1 MFRSATFRLTLWYLA
16 IIMAISILFS
26 VVIYGTS
33 EQELQQSF
41 RRESIF
47 YQLGPG
53 FRVNLDDGQTNATP
67 QELFNDAKSRLKLN
81 LVIINAGILILAG
94 GASYVL
100 ARRTLTPIEA
110 ALEAQGRFA
119 ADASHELRT
128 PLTAM
133 KSEIEVALRGK
144 ELSSAEARQLLGSNL
159 EEIAKLEALSAG
171 LLRLAQQD
179 GQAISKSPVDLAAVS
194 SAAVKRL
201 SAAANKQG
209 VQIDNRIGKMTVGG
223 DSESIV
229 ELLVILLDN
238 AIKYSPAKSKI
249 TLDATTHGHW
259 VNITV
264 RDEGQGIKAL
274 DIPRIFDRFYRADTS
289 RSKQQIAGYGL
300 GLSIAKNIVD
310 LHGGTIEV
318 ASRPEKG
325 SVFTVKLPLAS

>member
-1 MFRSATFRLTLWYLA
+1 MFQSATFRLTLWYLA

-41 RRESIF
+41 HRESVI

-53 FRVNLDDGQTNATP
+53 FRFNLDDGQTNATP

-81 LVIINAGILILAG
+81 LVIINAGILIMAG
-94 GASYVL
+94 GASFVL

-144 ELSSAEARQLLGSNL
+144 DLPSGEARQLLESNL
-159 EEIAKLEALSAG
+159 EEIAKLEALSIG
-171 LLRLAQQD
+171 LLKLAQQD
-179 GQAISKSPVDLAAVS
+179 GQTIAKSPVALAEASAV
-194 SAAVKRL
+194 AVKRL
-201 SAAANKQG
+201 AGASGKQD
-209 VQIDNRIGKMTVGG
+209 VQIDNQIGQLTVGG
-223 DSESIV
+223 DRDSIV
-229 ELLVILLDN
+229 ELLAILLDN

-249 TLDATTHGHW
+249 TLGATTHGHW
-259 VNITV
+259 ALVTV

-274 DIPRIFDRFYRADTS
+274 DIPHIFDRFYRADSS

-300 GLSIAKNIVD
+300 GLSIAKKITD

-318 ASRPEKG
+318 ASRPGQG

>member
-1 MFRSATFRLTLWYLA
+1 MFQSATFRLTLWYLA

-33 EQELQQSF
+33 EQELRQSYH
-41 RRESIF
+41 RESMI

-53 FRVNLDDGQTNATP
+53 FRLNLNDNLGNATP
-67 QELFNDAKSRLKLN
+67 EDLFNDAKTRLKLN

-94 GASYVL
+94 GASFVL
-100 ARRTLTPIEA
+100 ARRTLSPIEA

-133 KSEIEVALRGK
+133 KSEIEVALRGR
-144 ELSSAEARQLLGSNL
+144 ELSGGEARQLLESNL
-159 EEIAKLEALSAG
+159 EEIAKLEALSTG

-179 GQAISKSPVDLAAVS
+179 GQTIAKSPVNLGEASGAAI
-194 SAAVKRL
+194 KRL
-201 SAAANKQG
+201 SAAAKKQD
-209 VQIDNRIGKMTVGG
+209 VQIDNKIGDLTAGG
-223 DSESIV
+223 DRDSIV
-229 ELLVILLDN
+229 ELLAILIDN

-249 TLDATTHGHW
+249 TLGATTHGHW
-259 VNITV
+259 AHITV

-274 DIPRIFDRFYRADTS
+274 DIPRIFDRFYRADSS

-300 GLSIAKNIVD
+300 GLSIAKKIAD

-318 ASRPEKG
+318 TSRPGKG
-325 SVFTVKLPLAS
+325 SVFTVKLPKS

>member
-1 MFRSATFRLTLWYLA
+1 MFQSATFRLTMWYLA

-33 EQELQQSF
+33 EQELRQSF
-41 RRESIF
+41 HRESVI
-47 YQLGPG
+47 YQIGPG
-53 FRVNLDDGQTNATP
+53 FRFNMNDGRSDTTLE
-67 QELFNDAKSRLKLN
+67 ELFDRAKSRLMLN

-94 GASYVL
+94 GASFVL

-144 ELSSAEARQLLGSNL
+144 ELSGDEARQLLESNL
-159 EEIAKLEALSAG
+159 EEIAKLEALSIG
-171 LLRLAQQD
+171 LLKLAQQD
-179 GQAISKSPVDLAAVS
+179 GQTIAKAPIDMREASDAAI
-194 SAAVKRL
+194 KRL
-201 SAAANKQG
+201 SAAAKKQG
-209 VQIDNRIGKMTVGG
+209 VQIDNQIGNLTVGG
-223 DSESIV
+223 DHDSIV
-229 ELLVILLDN
+229 ELLAILLDN
-238 AIKYSPAKSKI
+238 AIKYSPAKSTI
-249 TLDATTHGHW
+249 TLGATAHGHW
-259 VNITV
+259 AHITV

-274 DIPRIFDRFYRADTS
+274 DIPHIFDRFYRADSS

-300 GLSIAKNIVD
+300 GLSIAKKITD

-318 ASRPEKG
+318 TSRTGKG
-325 SVFTVKLPLAS
+325 SVFTVKLPIT

>member
-1 MFRSATFRLTLWYLA
+1 MFQSATFRLTLWYLA

-26 VVIYGTS
+26 VVIYATS
-33 EQELQQSF
+33 EQELRQSYH
-41 RRESIF
+41 RESMI

-53 FRVNLDDGQTNATP
+53 FRLSLDDSLSNATP
-67 QELFNDAKSRLKLN
+67 EVLFKDAKTHLRLN

-144 ELSSAEARQLLGSNL
+144 ELSGDEARQLLGSNL
-159 EEIAKLEALSAG
+159 EEIAKLEALSTG

-179 GQAISKSPVDLAAVS
+179 GQTIAKSPVDLAEV
-194 SAAVKRL
+194 SAAAIKRL
-201 SAAANKQG
+201 SGAAKKQD
-209 VQIDNRIGKMTVGG
+209 VQIDNRISKITVGG
-223 DSESIV
+223 DSESIA

-238 AIKYSPAKSKI
+238 AIKYSSANSNV
-249 TLDATTHGHW
+249 TLDATAHGHW

-274 DIPRIFDRFYRADTS
+274 DIPQIFDRFYRADTS

-300 GLSIAKNIVD
+300 GLSIAKKITD

-318 ASRPEKG
+318 ASRPGKG
-325 SVFTVKLPLAS
+325 SVFTVRLPL